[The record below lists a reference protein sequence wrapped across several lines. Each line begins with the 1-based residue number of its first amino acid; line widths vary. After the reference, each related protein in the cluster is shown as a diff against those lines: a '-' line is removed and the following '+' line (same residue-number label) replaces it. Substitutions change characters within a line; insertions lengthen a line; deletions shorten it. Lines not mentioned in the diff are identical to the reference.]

1 MLKRRYITAAGW
13 KPVSVSFQEVSSY
26 ISLHLESAFLEI
38 IYVLSTLETATISF
52 RMRVYCFPASKVH
65 SAFFF
70 LAVAS
75 YCSFRN
81 EETARFGGV

>member
-26 ISLHLESAFLEI
+26 ISLHLDSAFLEI

-65 SAFFF
+65 SAFLF
-70 LAVAS
+70 AVAS
-75 YCSFRN
+75 YYSFWN
-81 EETARFGGV
+81 EDTARFGVV